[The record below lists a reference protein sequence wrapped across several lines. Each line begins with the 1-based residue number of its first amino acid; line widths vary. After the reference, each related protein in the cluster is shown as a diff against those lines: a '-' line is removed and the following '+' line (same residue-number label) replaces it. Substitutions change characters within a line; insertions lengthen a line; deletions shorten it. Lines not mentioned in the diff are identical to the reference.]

1 MTWLAV
7 AAAAAALL
15 GESLAA
21 AQDRPVLPPGPESSA
36 VGPRI
41 ERPPS
46 AALSPA
52 PDRPPSPEVDWDPRW
67 PRFRPAEYVATGV
80 LFAASAGSFAIRPD
94 PSRWTAPN
102 DLDVAVRSGLRIRSE
117 RQSGIAKDA
126 SDVLITLMINHLT
139 ADALFVTW
147 WHHGRRSVAL
157 ELLLMDAEALALA
170 TAVQGLVAGLVSRQR
185 PFGVEC
191 VGPEEQQPERC
202 RSSNRYRS
210 FFSGHTTAAFTSAG
224 LVCAHHAR
232 LPLYGGGAADKA
244 ACAGALVT
252 AAAVGTLRVVA
263 DQHYAT
269 DVLAGATWG
278 TLVGLGL
285 PWLLHYRGG
294 AAPAADAARASRS
307 GGVTLRFAPAPLGG
321 AVVGS
326 F

>member
-7 AAAAAALL
+7 ATTVAAALL
-15 GESLAA
+15 GSSLAV
-21 AQDRPVLPPGPESSA
+21 AQDRPVLPPGPGSGP
-36 VGPRI
+36 VGPRA
-41 ERPPS
+41 ERPQS
-46 AALSPA
+46 AAMTPA
-52 PDRPPSPEVDWDPRW
+52 PDRPASPEIAWDPRW

-80 LFAASAGSFAIRPD
+80 LFAVSAGSFAIRPV

-102 DLDVAVRSGLRIRSE
+102 DLDVAVRDGLRIESE

-126 SDVLITLMINHLT
+126 SDVLITLMFNHLT

-147 WHHGRRSVAL
+147 WHHGRGSVAL
-157 ELLLMDAEALALA
+157 EMLLMDAEALALA

-185 PFGVEC
+185 PFGAEC

-202 RSSNRYRS
+202 GGSYRYRS
-210 FFSGHTTAAFTSAG
+210 FFSGHSTAAFTSAG
-224 LVCAHHAR
+224 LICSHHAH
-232 LPLYGGGAADKA
+232 LPLYGGGAADTA
-244 ACAGALVT
+244 ACAGAFVT
-252 AAAVGTLRVVA
+252 AAAVGALRVVS
-263 DQHYAT
+263 DQHFAT

-294 AAPAADAARASRS
+294 AAPEAGASRA
-307 GGVTLRFAPAPLGG
+307 GGVTFRFAPAPLGG
-321 AVVGS
+321 ALVGS